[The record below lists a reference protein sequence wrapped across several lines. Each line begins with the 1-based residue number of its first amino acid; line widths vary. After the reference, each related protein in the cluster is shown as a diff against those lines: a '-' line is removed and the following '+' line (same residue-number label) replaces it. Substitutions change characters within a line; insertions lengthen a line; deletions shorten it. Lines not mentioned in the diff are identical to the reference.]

1 MIISQ
6 SSDMIFRN
14 LKTITHNTTMQP
26 HVLCVSEI
34 WLFLFCE
41 KAI

>member
-1 MIISQ
+1 MMIIQ

-14 LKTITHNTTMQP
+14 LKIIIHNTIVQP
-26 HVLCVSEI
+26 QVLYVSEI

-41 KAI
+41 EAI